1 MALTVK
7 TGGMRICIVTNGFPF
22 DGVFAYDVQ
31 ARHLLHALSAHD
43 TDVVNLAWIE
53 GAPPAPPADDAVLA
67 RTRYR
72 PSPVAT
78 YPTPVELSAFDRM
91 GYDVVV
97 TLVDV
102 VLLLPPR
109 HTGSATRI
117 VVVYPSLYR
126 PLPPG
131 EVATLRAADVVVCLT
146 EGPAQALRAAGLA
159 DVRVVPHVVA
169 TAAPAQNRDGP
180 RMFVCNAMNYE
191 ASQRKGHAALL
202 VAFRAYLDAGGSG
215 VLVMHAPSNG
225 AGVDLAR
232 VAAALRL
239 PGDRLL
245 LSQRVAKD
253 APTVLYSVAHVVCVP
268 SKAEGFGMAAVEALA
283 AGVPVVVNSTT
294 ALSDHAHAAE
304 PGSVVVVPSAAVEFH
319 PPGDGFWEVPDP
331 ARLAAAMR
339 ALDDPDEYRR
349 AHEAAVRGA
358 AAWRARCS
366 FEAVAAAWRAL
377 LTSLPWA

>member
-1 MALTVK
+1 
-7 TGGMRICIVTNGFPF
+7 MRVCIVTNGFPF

-31 ARHLLHALSAHD
+31 ARHLLHALSAHE
-43 TDVVNLAWIE
+43 TGVVNLAWTG
-53 GAPPAPPADDAVLA
+53 GAPPEPPADGVLA
-67 RTRYR
+67 RTRYH
-72 PSPVAT
+72 PSPAAA
-78 YPTPVELSAFDRM
+78 YPMPVDLAEFDRM

-109 HTGSATRI
+109 HPGTRTRV

-131 EVATLRAADVVVCLT
+131 EVATLRAADAVVCLT
-146 EGPAQALRAAGLA
+146 EGPARELRAAGLA
-159 DVRVVPHVVA
+159 DVRVVPHVVVG
-169 TAAPAQNRDGP
+169 AQVREADVRP
-180 RMFVCNAMNYE
+180 CRTFVCNAMNYE

-202 VAFRAYLDAGGSG
+202 VAFRTYVDAGGAG
-215 VLVMHAPSNG
+215 VMIMHAPSNG

-245 LSQRVAKD
+245 LSTRVAR
-253 APTVLYSVAHVVCVP
+253 AVPAALYSVADVVVVP
-268 SKAEGFGMAAVEALA
+268 SKAEGFGMAAAEALA
-283 AGVPVVVNSTT
+283 AGVPVLVNATT
-294 ALSDHAHAAE
+294 ALLDHAAVAE
-304 PGSVVVVPSAAVEFH
+304 PGSVVVAPSAAAEFH

-331 ARLAAAMR
+331 ARLAAAML

-349 AHEAAVRGA
+349 ALEAAQRGA

-366 FEAVAAAWRAL
+366 FDAVAAAWRAL
-377 LTSLPWA
+377 LTSLA